1 MNDLDELMNYNPVT
15 LAQAKLLKELG
26 FERPTQFYWQDTTDG
41 IPYVEKGLKIADK
54 AMNHNSKRYTDV
66 QVYSAPSIK
75 DEDVLQKFVMH
86 LRATTGIGLMYC
98 RKALLDNDLDIDK
111 ALDTVKNLN
120 TTCLVTYKMD
130 DA

>member
-1 MNDLDELMNYNPVT
+1 MNDLDGLMNYNPVT

-66 QVYSAPSIK
+66 QVYSAP
-75 DEDVLQKFVMH
+75 
-86 LRATTGIGLMYC
+86 
-98 RKALLDNDLDIDK
+98 
-111 ALDTVKNLN
+111 
-120 TTCLVTYKMD
+120 
-130 DA
+130 

>member
-1 MNDLDELMNYNPVT
+1 
-15 LAQAKLLKELG
+15 
-26 FERPTQFYWQDTTDG
+26 
-41 IPYVEKGLKIADK
+41 
-54 AMNHNSKRYTDV
+54 
-66 QVYSAPSIK
+66 
-75 DEDVLQKFVMH
+75 MH

-130 DA
+130 DV

>member
-1 MNDLDELMNYNPVT
+1 MNDLDGLMNYNPVT